1 MHTPPEKSFM
11 LTEIARLRGEGNAII
26 LAHNY
31 QLPEVQAVA
40 DLTGDSLGLA
50 RQAAETDAEV
60 IVLCGVEF
68 MAETAAILCPD
79 RRVLLPELHAG
90 CPMADMITADDVR
103 EAKEKTPELYVVTYV
118 NSTAEVKAVSDV
130 CCTSANAVEIL
141 TKAPADRP
149 VLFCPDRHLG
159 EWAALQ
165 VGRTDIGLYP
175 GKADIRLWPGFCPT
189 HHRLTLEDL
198 RRVKK
203 AHPEAKVMVHPE
215 CRLEVC
221 ESADVTTST
230 SGMLTYP
237 AEVEATEFIVGTEV
251 GMLDPLRRMYPA
263 KNFYPAAAEKMVCW
277 NMKVT
282 DLESVYNS
290 LAQDR
295 YQIAVPREI
304 ADPARR
310 AIQRMLSG

>member
-1 MHTPPEKSFM
+1 
-11 LTEIARLRGEGNAII
+11 
-26 LAHNY
+26 
-31 QLPEVQAVA
+31 
-40 DLTGDSLGLA
+40 
-50 RQAAETDAEV
+50 
-60 IVLCGVEF
+60 
-68 MAETAAILCPD
+68 
-79 RRVLLPELHAG
+79 
-90 CPMADMITADDVR
+90 
-103 EAKEKTPELYVVTYV
+103 
-118 NSTAEVKAVSDV
+118 
-130 CCTSANAVEIL
+130 
-141 TKAPADRP
+141 
-149 VLFCPDRHLG
+149 
-159 EWAALQ
+159 
-165 VGRTDIGLYP
+165 
-175 GKADIRLWPGFCPT
+175 WPGFCPT